1 MKLKGIIMLITALLF
16 NVVVGSAIG
25 FAVGISPAL
34 VVAGGVLLSLAVKPL
49 SGVLPMAIVINS
61 AYNGEVLEKLLTRAT
76 TKNELVERGLIKLVP
91 EISDKYYIPRM
102 RTGKMLQKRKEQPTD
117 EDGKGNFNIDERL
130 LKPQEFMA
138 FTTFNPR
145 SFEKFWRP
153 WQPKGELVFAEL
165 PVEAQNKLL
174 EAMANAV
181 DFELG
186 GHFINGIFGDD
197 DDHLFDGI
205 LTRMLSDKDVINVP
219 VGTAVKMVDK
229 LTAIRKAIPKTMRNN
244 PGLRLLMSIADADKY
259 DDELTRQTS
268 KGKDFT
274 DKNPERFKGI
284 AIEPLAQWPD
294 GLIVATITGMDDDT
308 NLWAGCNL
316 VDDYNVIQIA
326 KLTNAGERYFFK
338 MLMKADTN
346 TAWGEE
352 VVMMDARE
360 KTTVSVAG
368 GAVVYSAYVAEL
380 SHEPASDGEIVSLT
394 GTPEL
399 GARLVVTNT
408 SAANKM
414 VVAGIDIEKSTT
426 AILAWSGTAW
436 FKA

>member
-1 MKLKGIIMLITALLF
+1 
-16 NVVVGSAIG
+16 
-25 FAVGISPAL
+25 
-34 VVAGGVLLSLAVKPL
+34 
-49 SGVLPMAIVINS
+49 MAIVINS
-61 AYNGEVLEKLLTRAT
+61 AYSGEVLEKLLTRAT

-91 EISDKYYIPRM
+91 GISDKFYIPRM
-102 RTGKMLQKRKEQPTD
+102 RTGKMLQKRKEQPVD
-117 EDGKGNFNIDERL
+117 ADGKGNFNIDERL
-130 LKPQEFMA
+130 LKPNEFMA

-165 PVEAQNKLL
+165 PVEAQNQLL

-205 LTRMLSDKDVINVP
+205 LTRMLSDKEVINVP
-219 VGTAVKMVDK
+219 VGTATKMVDK
-229 LTAIRKAIPKTMRNN
+229 LTAVRKAIPKTMRNN
-244 PGLRLLMSIADADKY
+244 PGLRLLMSIDDADKY

-284 AIEPLAQWPD
+284 GIEPLSQWPD

-308 NLWAGCNL
+308 NLWGGCNL
-316 VDDYNVIQIA
+316 VDDYNVIKID

-352 VVMMDARE
+352 VVLLDDRE
-360 KTTVSVAG
+360 KVKIDVSGKTLTVADY
-368 GAVVYSAYVAEL
+368 AVKTIYEAE
-380 SHEPASDGEIVSLT
+380 SDGDVIT
-394 GTPEL
+394 IDGTPEL
-399 GARLVVTNT
+399 GARVYFQNT
-408 SAANKM
+408 SATNKA
-414 VVAGIDIEKSTT
+414 VVSGVDVPAKSTV
-426 AILAWSGTAW
+426 ALAYDGTKW
-436 FKA
+436 FEA

>member
-1 MKLKGIIMLITALLF
+1 
-16 NVVVGSAIG
+16 
-25 FAVGISPAL
+25 
-34 VVAGGVLLSLAVKPL
+34 
-49 SGVLPMAIVINS
+49 MAIVINS

-91 EISDKYYIPRM
+91 NISDKYYIPRM
-102 RTGKMLQKRKEQPTD
+102 RTGKMLQKRKEQPVD
-117 EDGKGNFNIDERL
+117 ADGKGNFNIDERV
-130 LKPQEFMA
+130 LKPNEFMA

-165 PVEAQNKLL
+165 PVEAQNQLL

-205 LTRMLSDKDVINVP
+205 LTRMLSDKEVINVP
-219 VGTAVKMVDK
+219 VGNATKMVDK
-229 LTAIRKAIPKTMRNN
+229 LTAVRKAIPKTMRNN
-244 PGLRLLMSIADADKY
+244 PGLRFLMSIDDADKY

-268 KGKDFT
+268 KGEDFT

-284 AIEPLAQWPD
+284 GIEPLSQWPD

-308 NLWAGCNL
+308 NLWGGCNL
-316 VDDYNVIQIA
+316 VDDYNVIKID

-352 VVMMDARE
+352 VVLLDDRE
-360 KTTVSVAG
+360 KVKTNVSGKTLTVADY
-368 GAVVYSAYVAEL
+368 AVKTIYEAE
-380 SHEPASDGEIVSLT
+380 SDGDVIT
-394 GTPEL
+394 IDGTPEL
-399 GARLVVTNT
+399 GARVYFQNT
-408 SAANKM
+408 SATNKA
-414 VVAGIDIEKSTT
+414 VVSGVEVPAKSTV
-426 AILAWSGTAW
+426 ALAYDGTKW

>member
-1 MKLKGIIMLITALLF
+1 
-16 NVVVGSAIG
+16 
-25 FAVGISPAL
+25 
-34 VVAGGVLLSLAVKPL
+34 
-49 SGVLPMAIVINS
+49 MAIVINS

-102 RTGKMLQKRKEQPTD
+102 RTGKMLQKRKEQPVD

-244 PGLRLLMSIADADKY
+244 PGL
-259 DDELTRQTS
+259 
-268 KGKDFT
+268 
-274 DKNPERFKGI
+274 
-284 AIEPLAQWPD
+284 
-294 GLIVATITGMDDDT
+294 
-308 NLWAGCNL
+308 
-316 VDDYNVIQIA
+316 
-326 KLTNAGERYFFK
+326 
-338 MLMKADTN
+338 
-346 TAWGEE
+346 
-352 VVMMDARE
+352 
-360 KTTVSVAG
+360 
-368 GAVVYSAYVAEL
+368 
-380 SHEPASDGEIVSLT
+380 
-394 GTPEL
+394 
-399 GARLVVTNT
+399 
-408 SAANKM
+408 
-414 VVAGIDIEKSTT
+414 
-426 AILAWSGTAW
+426 
-436 FKA
+436 